1 MTMIK
6 KRTDEVIEKF
16 LEGIERAGLRKEIER
31 MYLFGSRARGDEQP
45 DSDYDILLV
54 ADQPDRKFRDR
65 LYDIVIDI
73 LLETSRD
80 ISLKIRKTEE
90 YKRLCRM
97 RTPFMRNVLKEGIRI
112 G

>member
-1 MTMIK
+1 MIK

-16 LEGIERAGLRKEIER
+16 LEGIERAGLRKKIER

-45 DSDYDILLV
+45 D
-54 ADQPDRKFRDR
+54 REFRDR

-73 LLETSRD
+73 LMETSRD

-97 RTPFMRNVLKEGIRI
+97 RTPFMRNALK
-112 G
+112 